1 MALSL
6 RLQTLCDTVD
16 PCESLCDV
24 GCDHGYVSIE
34 LARTGK
40 AKKVLAMD
48 INEGPLKSAV
58 DNINRAGL
66 SDRIETRLSN
76 GLHNIKDRES
86 FDSILIAGMGGRLM
100 TEILTEG
107 IKTVDKAK
115 QLLLQPQSEIFL
127 VREFLRTHGF
137 GIFREICLKDA
148 GKYYFIIDARRDVPV
163 STSKDSFFFDRYS
176 EYLLDKGDGLYR
188 EFLLTGLENNGK
200 YIKQAGNGNIESLT
214 AEKENLERA
223 LDLIDRKGN

>member
-6 RLQTLCDTVD
+6 RLQTLCDTVS

-40 AKKVLAMD
+40 AKKILAMD

-58 DNINRAGL
+58 SNIQRAGL
-66 SDRIETRLSN
+66 SDSIETRLSN
-76 GLHNIKDRES
+76 GLHNIKTGES
-86 FDSILIAGMGGRLM
+86 FDTVLIAGMGGRLM
-100 TEILTEG
+100 EEILTEG
-107 IKTVDKAK
+107 LETASKTK

-127 VREFLRTHGF
+127 VREFLRNHGF

-148 GKYYFIIDARRDVPV
+148 GKYYFIIDARREVPV
-163 STSKDSFFFDRYS
+163 SVPEDVFFFDRYS
-176 EYLLDKGDGLYR
+176 KYLIDKKDGLYR
-188 EFLLTGLENNGK
+188 EFLLTGLKNNEK
-200 YIKQAGNGNIESLT
+200 YIKQAGDGNIESLT
-214 AEKENLERA
+214 LEKENLERA
-223 LDLIDRKGN
+223 LNLMDRKGN